1 MKKNLPFEK
10 FHVAVPLR
18 GDLLII
24 INIIMI
30 IIIKIIII
38 KIIIII
44 IKITIVIII

>member
-1 MKKNLPFEK
+1 MKKNLPLEK

-24 INIIMI
+24 INII
-30 IIIKIIII
+30 IIII

>member
-1 MKKNLPFEK
+1 MGEKNLPLEK

-24 INIIMI
+24 INII